1 MINYSVYTSDK
12 SLTNL
17 KSPFLIV
24 SLLMVTM
31 NYGMRCY
38 YIEDSKNSMLIVLF
52 FLSLILF
59 WRSLTLDRT
68 RISQFDGSM
77 IVELKGTNMVKVM
90 IFINIIKLISEIIF
104 RVSDIKSLFVGDQKY
119 KKLFTF
125 LLNADFENQK
135 LVNLPIVLAFN
146 ILEIVLL
153 TIVSKIQKSFTLRI
167 LEEEN
172 LLIAKGYN
180 SLETGLRI
188 AALLLLG
195 VESFWG
201 NSFYIL
207 IIYFLLREQV
217 LAAKKNQRVS
227 NSKYFSNLRYFILLM
242 FFFRDIFVVLCRIF
256 IGDLSLTNQ
265 VLSTFL
271 EEKFF
276 RKTMFFCC
284 CHLYMYFKQLKKLVI
299 KHNAE
304 VVGGDKIP
312 SKCFHKSY
320 FRRYFLNNIM
330 HVFRVP
336 YFGLKHSF
344 IDLSINKVKESFES
358 NALIENYIDELKRKK
373 ISHNYTIINQLVRKV
388 VLIILSIILQNFDV
402 IFKFLAYV
410 SLLVVSAKNYN
421 IHTFEL
427 YDLSVLLWSFVS
439 FAIGPKQWRIL
450 KNLSVNVIFPCFIV
464 GIIMTNF
471 LESLSNLKFITDYF
485 RLANTT
491 AKKEINQ
498 YLKEHLIA
506 FIPMLVF
513 TVFQAMRE
521 NKTLENNK
529 YFSKFSVEAMQEAK
543 EGHIDFIMIAVNFV
557 TRIVIIF
564 SRIITLS
571 IGIVCSLVT
580 VNIPNTFL
588 LITTLY
594 FFWSSKLDKV
604 LWKFYIYYHIFFMAV
619 IYLNQTVPSNLESF
633 NHEFLSILGFS
644 KQPFT
649 CKLS

>member
-17 KSPFLIV
+17 KSPFLIA

-31 NYGMRCY
+31 NYGTRCY

-52 FLSLILF
+52 FLSLVLF
-59 WRSLTLDRT
+59 WRSLTLERT
-68 RISQFDGSM
+68 RISQLDGSL
-77 IVELKGTNMVKVM
+77 IVDLKGGTMVKVM
-90 IFINIIKLISEIIF
+90 IVINIIKLVSEIVF
-104 RVSDIKSLFVGDQKY
+104 RVSDIKNLFKGDAKS
-119 KKLFTF
+119 KRLLTF

-146 ILEIVLL
+146 ILEIILL
-153 TIVSKIQKSFTLRI
+153 SIVSKIQKSFTLKI

-172 LLIAKGYN
+172 VLITKGYN
-180 SLETGLRI
+180 TLETGLRF

-217 LAAKKNQRVS
+217 LAAKKHERVS
-227 NSKYFSNLRYFILLM
+227 NSKYFSKLRYFIIMM
-242 FFFRDIFVVLCRIF
+242 FFFRDIFVVLCRIY
-256 IGDLSLTNQ
+256 IGDIVLTNQ

-276 RKTMFFCC
+276 RKTLFFCC
-284 CHLYMYFKQLKKLVI
+284 CHLYMYFKELKKLVM
-299 KHNAE
+299 KHITEPQTFQKVPA
-304 VVGGDKIP
+304 K
-312 SKCFHKSY
+312 SFHKSH
-320 FRRYFLNNIM
+320 FRRFFLNNIM
-330 HVFRVP
+330 HVFKVP
-336 YFGLKHSF
+336 YFGLKTSF

-358 NALIENYIDELKRKK
+358 DVLIDRYIDELKRKK

-388 VLIILSIILQNFDV
+388 ALIILSIVLQNFDV

-439 FAIGPKQWRIL
+439 FAISAKQWRVL
-450 KNLSVNVIFPCFIV
+450 KNLSVNIIFPCFII

-471 LESLSNLKFITDYF
+471 LESLANLKYITEYF
-485 RLANTT
+485 RLTSTT
-491 AKKEINQ
+491 AKKEIKQ

-521 NKTLENNK
+521 NKTLQNNK

-557 TRIVIIF
+557 SRIVIIF

-571 IGIVCSLVT
+571 VGIVCSLVT

-594 FFWSSKLDKV
+594 FFWTSKYDKI
-604 LWKFYIYYHIFFMAV
+604 LWKYFIYYHIFFMAV
-619 IYLNQTVPSNLESF
+619 IYLNQTIPSNLESF

-649 CKLS
+649 CKIR